1 MTDKDFQGAESPTSQ
16 GSKKETKK
24 MRDAASEAF
33 SIASDMARDAG
44 EEAKRAAADT
54 ASTMSDNVRG
64 ILNEQLGAGVNKA
77 GKFASSMRL
86 AADDLEQQESVL
98 LADLVRG
105 FAQNVDNY
113 ADNFDGQTVE
123 QLAQSASDFTRRQP
137 ALVFGLAAIAGFFAF
152 RTFKNARSIS
162 SPSIQPTEHHS
173 SGHGHG

>member
-33 SIASDMARDAG
+33 SKASDMARDAG
-44 EEAKRAAADT
+44 EKAKRAAADT